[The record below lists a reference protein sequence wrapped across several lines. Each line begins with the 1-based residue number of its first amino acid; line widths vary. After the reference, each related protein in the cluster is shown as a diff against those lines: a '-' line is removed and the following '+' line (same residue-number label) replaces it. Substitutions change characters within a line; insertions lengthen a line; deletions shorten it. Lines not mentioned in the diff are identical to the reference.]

1 MSRSCR
7 VFQLTNRAPCAR
19 LNTALCCFVPEYFT
33 VFFPFVLS
41 FYFNKMKI
49 ELGSKLCE
57 LFLSTFAEFST
68 GCMHP
73 ADPLFVNFGSLIA
86 AMEMWSKIMIFS
98 CDKWSSQGRKQ
109 HLFLNLFAGKKKCTI
124 HVHVT
129 FYSGSCS
136 SSKVSLSARLASQAV
151 SGGSPLPQADQRA
164 RQDHLSPR
172 ANAVRVRV
180 RSQINQSDLLLIWKA
195 TSSDIAL

>member
-1 MSRSCR
+1 MVMNWVEPINVKILQGLPADESSPLCTTEHHIVLFCSRILYS
-7 VFQLTNRAPCAR
+7 
-19 LNTALCCFVPEYFT
+19 
-33 VFFPFVLS
+33 FFSFVLS

-86 AMEMWSKIMIFS
+86 AMEMCSKIMIFS

-109 HLFLNLFAGKKKCTI
+109 HLFLNLFVGKKKVYYPCA
-124 HVHVT
+124 
-129 FYSGSCS
+129 C
-136 SSKVSLSARLASQAV
+136 
-151 SGGSPLPQADQRA
+151 
-164 RQDHLSPR
+164 
-172 ANAVRVRV
+172 
-180 RSQINQSDLLLIWKA
+180 DLLFWQLQLKQGFSVCSPSLA
-195 TSSDIAL
+195 GSLRRQSPAPGRSEGKTRSFKSKS

>member
-7 VFQLTNRAPCAR
+7 VFQLTNRAPCAQ
-19 LNTALCCFVPEYFT
+19 LNTTLCCFAPEYFT
-33 VFFPFVLS
+33 VSFLLFLS

-109 HLFLNLFAGKKKCTI
+109 HLFLNLFAGGKSVLSMCMLPFI
-124 HVHVT
+124 LAAAARAR
-129 FYSGSCS
+129 F
-136 SSKVSLSARLASQAV
+136 LSARLASWAV
-151 SGGSPLPQADQRA
+151 SEGSPLPQADQRA

-172 ANAVRVRV
+172 TNGVPVRV
-180 RSQINQSDLLLIWKA
+180 RSQINQSDSLLI
-195 TSSDIAL
+195 

>member
-7 VFQLTNRAPCAR
+7 VFQLMNRAPCAQ
-19 LNTALCCFVPEYFT
+19 LNTTLCYFVLEYFT
-33 VFFPFVLS
+33 VSFLLFCL

-98 CDKWSSQGRKQ
+98 CDKWSSQGRNQ
-109 HLFLNLFAGKKKCTI
+109 HLFFNLLWEKKCTI

-136 SSKVSLSARLASQAV
+136 LSKVFLSARLASLAV
-151 SGGSPLPQADQRA
+151 
-164 RQDHLSPR
+164 
-172 ANAVRVRV
+172 
-180 RSQINQSDLLLIWKA
+180 
-195 TSSDIAL
+195 

>member
-1 MSRSCR
+1 MVMNWVVPINVKILQGLPADESSPLCTTEHHIVLFCSRILYS
-7 VFQLTNRAPCAR
+7 
-19 LNTALCCFVPEYFT
+19 
-33 VFFPFVLS
+33 FFSFVLS

-109 HLFLNLFAGKKKCTI
+109 HLFLNLFCGGKK
-124 HVHVT
+124 
-129 FYSGSCS
+129 SE
-136 SSKVSLSARLASQAV
+136 LSMCMLPFILAA
-151 SGGSPLPQADQRA
+151 AARA
-164 RQDHLSPR
+164 RFLC
-172 ANAVRVRV
+172 
-180 RSQINQSDLLLIWKA
+180 LLA
-195 TSSDIAL
+195 

>member
-1 MSRSCR
+1 MNWIVPINVKILQGLPADESSPLCTTEHHIVLFCSRILYS
-7 VFQLTNRAPCAR
+7 
-19 LNTALCCFVPEYFT
+19 
-33 VFFPFVLS
+33 FFSFVLS

-109 HLFLNLFAGKKKCTI
+109 HLFLNLFAGEKKCTI

-136 SSKVSLSARLASQAV
+136 SSKVSICSPSLT
-151 SGGSPLPQADQRA
+151 GSLR
-164 RQDHLSPR
+164 RQSP
-172 ANAVRVRV
+172 ATG
-180 RSQINQSDLLLIWKA
+180 RSEGKTRSFKFK
-195 TSSDIAL
+195 S

>member
-1 MSRSCR
+1 MNWIVPINVKILQGLPADESS
-7 VFQLTNRAPCAR
+7 P
-19 LNTALCCFVPEYFT
+19 LCTTEHHIMLFCSGILYS
-33 VFFPFVLS
+33 FFSFVLS

-98 CDKWSSQGRKQ
+98 CDKWSSQGRNQ
-109 HLFLNLFAGKKKCTI
+109 HLFLNLLWEKKVYYPCACYLLFRQLQLEQGFSVCSSNIAGSLRRQSHTTGRSEGKTSSFKSQELME
-124 HVHVT
+124 
-129 FYSGSCS
+129 FQSGS
-136 SSKVSLSARLASQAV
+136 
-151 SGGSPLPQADQRA
+151 
-164 RQDHLSPR
+164 DH
-172 ANAVRVRV
+172 
-180 RSQINQSDLLLIWKA
+180 
-195 TSSDIAL
+195 